1 MSSEEIRVEEPL
13 VRLQPGGK
21 ASIIDYNVPDSVSY
35 GGQHYIGLDVDPDW
49 FTPAA
54 NGGRTYADWLRD
66 RYGIDLAD
74 ETPATR
80 RGRVDVV
87 ERIREGLADDGG
99 PVVLPAHD
107 VTLREMDRSDGSA
120 PVTGL
125 RPTVVRPMFRTIGTA
140 QPSEPLAD
148 ASGDL
153 ASEADTAA
161 TDTSAAELR
170 LQPLAMARSIAP
182 EVAEAIQPEAVANA
196 VLDAKIPLLRYNL
209 AGTLVPTT
217 IRAPPQTNPQLMLVE
232 RYRLSTYLGDY
243 GAGRTLKTFSLLP
256 GEETTISLRSYRKSK
271 TEREHASSILDSF
284 TETAAR
290 EFERH
295 VESEQWDR
303 EAYSGSFGWKS
314 SSSVSGG
321 GGAGLNLGFF
331 KIGGSAKA
339 SSRKTVEVGAEVA
352 REEFSKNVT
361 SAVSKHAHESSS
373 RRDVEINTNYEAS
386 VETGESKS
394 TVRRIENVNLGR
406 TLNFV
411 FRQMNQEFHTVVHLV
426 DVRVA
431 FTNGTVQTNAAGTSI
446 SGLSYREVPLS
457 QLDDLLDEFVD
468 ADHHDDVRSLIEAEL
483 SSVTN
488 YAGEQHSM
496 VERGEIRDVK
506 GTVVREFL
514 RVPRITDEYE
524 DRKIPGVVVSAV
536 TNVLRTE
543 GVVVEALLG
552 QSDAL
557 DRYSARLQEEAV
569 EGRDVAN
576 DSIAAETEKTRLGVQ
591 VVRDADAERAAVYRD
606 VFGPTPSPTDP
617 GSAPDERAPTP

>member
-1 MSSEEIRVEEPL
+1 ML
-13 VRLQPGGK
+13 
-21 ASIIDYNVPDSVSY
+21 
-35 GGQHYIGLDVDPDW
+35 
-49 FTPAA
+49 
-54 NGGRTYADWLRD
+54 RT
-66 RYGIDLAD
+66 
-74 ETPATR
+74 
-80 RGRVDVV
+80 
-87 ERIREGLADDGG
+87 
-99 PVVLPAHD
+99 
-107 VTLREMDRSDGSA
+107 
-120 PVTGL
+120 TGA
-125 RPTVVRPMFRTIGTA
+125 A
-140 QPSEPLAD
+140 QPSER
-148 ASGDL
+148 SGD
-153 ASEADTAA
+153 APTDAAGEA
-161 TDTSAAELR
+161 DTSAAGLR
-170 LQPLAMARSIAP
+170 LQPLAMARSVAP
-182 EVAEAIQPEAVANA
+182 EVAEAVQPEAVADA
-196 VLDAKIPLLRYNL
+196 VLDARIPLLRYNL
-209 AGTLVPTT
+209 AGTLVPTAV
-217 IRAPPQTNPQLMLVE
+217 RAPPQKNPQLMLVE

-295 VESEQWDR
+295 VENEQWDR

-339 SSRKTVEVGAEVA
+339 SSRKSVEVGAEVA
-352 REEFSKNVT
+352 REEFSKNVA

-386 VETGESKS
+386 VETGESQS

-411 FRQMNQEFHTVVHLV
+411 FRQMNQEFHTLVHLV

-496 VERGEIRDVK
+496 VERGEIRDAK

-514 RVPRITDEYE
+514 RVPRITDTYE
-524 DRKIPGVVVSAV
+524 EWEVSGVVVSAV

-569 EGRDVAN
+569 EHQDAEN
-576 DSIAAETEKTRLGVQ
+576 DALAAETEKTRIGIQIVS
-591 VVRDADAERAAVYRD
+591 DADAERASVYRD
-606 VFGPTPSPTDP
+606 VFGPSDSPDSPGAPGPATDEP
-617 GSAPDERAPTP
+617 APTP